1 MYILNNARYNK
12 KARRIIPSMMA
23 GAKIWVR
30 PATLYNTEKGA
41 SDALELAVKNAVD
54 WAKDDKLNPVVHT
67 DPSDPHYKVVE
78 TEKYLE
84 IFRIT
89 DDEPED

>member
-12 KARRIIPSMMA
+12 KAHRIIPSMMS
-23 GAKIWVR
+23 GAKLWVC
-30 PATLYNTEKGA
+30 PATLYNTENGV

-54 WAKDDKLNPVVHT
+54 WAKDDGLNPVVHT
-67 DPSDPHYKVVE
+67 DPTNPYYKAVE
-78 TEKYLE
+78 TEKYIE

-89 DDEPED
+89 EDEPED

>member
-1 MYILNNARYNK
+1 MTCQSSPYIHKFIYFC
-12 KARRIIPSMMA
+12 IILQGISHVFL
-23 GAKIWVR
+23 II
-30 PATLYNTEKGA
+30 YNTEKGA
-41 SDALELAVKNAVD
+41 SYAMELAVKNAVK
-54 WAKDDKLNPVVHT
+54 WAKGDKLKPVVHT
-67 DPSDPHYKVVE
+67 DPSDPYYKVVE

>member
-1 MYILNNARYNK
+1 
-12 KARRIIPSMMA
+12 MMA
-23 GAKIWVR
+23 GAKIWVC

-54 WAKDDKLNPVVHT
+54 WAKDDGLNPVVHT
-67 DPSDPHYKVVE
+67 DPTNPYYKVVE

>member
-12 KARRIIPSMMA
+12 KTRRIMPGKMPDT
-23 GAKIWVR
+23 KLWVC
-30 PATLYNTEKGA
+30 PATLYRTEKGA
-41 SDALELAVKNAVD
+41 SDALELAVKNAVK
-54 WAKDDKLNPVVHT
+54 WAKGDKLNPVVHT
-67 DPSDPHYKVVE
+67 DPTNSYYKVVE

-89 DDEPED
+89 VDEPED

>member
-1 MYILNNARYNK
+1 MYILNSARYNK
-12 KARRIIPSMMA
+12 KARRVIPNMMT
-23 GAKIWVR
+23 GAKIWVC
-30 PATLYNTEKGA
+30 PATIYNTFKGA

-54 WAKDDKLNPVVHT
+54 WAKDDSLNPVVHT
-67 DPSDPHYKVVE
+67 VPSDPYYKVVE

-89 DDEPED
+89 DDTPED

>member
-12 KARRIIPSMMA
+12 KTRRIIPNKMPDP
-23 GAKIWVR
+23 KLWVC
-30 PATLYNTEKGA
+30 PATLYNTFKGA
-41 SDALELAVKNAVD
+41 SDALERAVKNAVD
-54 WAKDDKLNPVVHT
+54 WAKGDKLNPVVHT
-67 DPSDPHYKVVE
+67 DPSDPYYKVVE

>member
-12 KARRIIPSMMA
+12 KTRRIIPNKMPDT
-23 GAKIWVR
+23 KLWVC
-30 PATLYNTEKGA
+30 PATLYNTERGA
-41 SDALELAVKNAVD
+41 SDALERSVKNAVD
-54 WAKDDKLNPVVHT
+54 WAKGDKLNPVVHT
-67 DPSDPHYKVVE
+67 DPSDPYYKVVE
-78 TEKYLE
+78 TEQYLE

>member
-12 KARRIIPSMMA
+12 KAHRIISSMMA
-23 GAKIWVR
+23 GAKIWVC

-54 WAKDDKLNPVVHT
+54 WQRTMV
-67 DPSDPHYKVVE
+67 
-78 TEKYLE
+78 
-84 IFRIT
+84 
-89 DDEPED
+89 

>member
-12 KARRIIPSMMA
+12 KTRRIIPNKMPDT
-23 GAKIWVR
+23 KLWVC

-41 SDALELAVKNAVD
+41 SDALELAVKNAVK
-54 WAKDDKLNPVVHT
+54 WAKGDKLNPMVHT

>member
-12 KARRIIPSMMA
+12 KTRRIIPNKMPVT
-23 GAKIWVR
+23 KLWVY

-41 SDALELAVKNAVD
+41 SYAMELAVKNAVK
-54 WAKDDKLNPVVHT
+54 WAKGDKLKPVVHT
-67 DPSDPHYKVVE
+67 DPSDPYYKVVE

>member
-23 GAKIWVR
+23 GTKIWVC

-54 WAKDDKLNPVVHT
+54 WAKDDGLNPVVHT
-67 DPSDPHYKVVE
+67 DPTNPYYKVVE